1 MLFIENA
8 TLYQTKGEV
17 PDDEDYLEPLGKSKV
32 QREGDDVTIVAYSKM
47 VPAALKAA
55 DMLAEDGI
63 NAEVIDLRSLR
74 PLDMDPI
81 IASFKRTNR
90 AVIAEE
96 GWRSY
101 GVGSEV
107 SSRIYELAFDYADAP
122 VKRVAQAEVPLPYN
136 AALEQLAL
144 PQTED
149 IYRAA
154 KEVLN
159 G

>member
-1 MLFIENA
+1 
-8 TLYQTKGEV
+8 
-17 PDDEDYLEPLGKSKV
+17 
-32 QREGDDVTIVAYSKM
+32 M

-55 DMLAEDGI
+55 EMLSEDGI
-63 NAEVIDLRSLR
+63 EAQVIDLRSLR

-81 IASFKRTNR
+81 IESFKRTNR
-90 AVIAEE
+90 AVVAEE

-107 SSRIYELAFDYADAP
+107 SSRIYELAFDYVDAP

-136 AALEQLAL
+136 ATLEQMAL
-144 PQTED
+144 PQVED
-149 IYRAA
+149 IYNAA
-154 KEVLN
+154 KEVVH